1 MKIRIISTDG
11 IFTAETKPTESE
23 CYKAIAKCIY
33 ALPVPNEITVDTDF
47 GNAKF
52 KVVARGSYVKDGVK
66 CPSMHIVEEY
76 NNISLAED
84 TYPETYLTCI
94 NPESNNYK
102 FYWMKPGTDGIK
114 VTYGRIGAQ
123 KGEMY
128 GERDVLTPYP
138 SRMFWPLYY
147 EKLSKGYVDQSKV
160 YLSSSKSKSVVT
172 AQEIKDERKASIELY
187 NQLKRYAKK
196 VVEEHLVNTTI
207 TEAQVTEAK
216 KIFAKLCERKT
227 VKGFNNQ
234 LLALMSVSPRK
245 AGKVNDYLAKNKK
258 DFVSIIQ
265 REENLISAMDA
276 LVGPIVTNTDSG
288 SFKGM
293 GISVYEATPEQTEKV
308 MEKLSDNLKGKVKKV
323 YRVINRKH
331 KERFDNYLKKE
342 GIKHVKELW
351 HGSRNEN
358 WLSIVKSGLQLNP
371 DAVITGKMFGNGI
384 YFAPSSDKSWGYTS
398 FRGSY
403 WARGNET
410 TAFMGL
416 YPTAYGKPLDVSC
429 AGKYTQSI
437 VKSNGKNCV
446 HAHAGTQLR
455 NDEIIYYSEDAM
467 LLNYIVEFAA

>member
-1 MKIRIISTDG
+1 MNIKIHSNEGFYT
-11 IFTAETKPTESE
+11 TEAKATESE
-23 CYKAIAKCIY
+23 CYKAIAKYIY
-33 ALPVPNEITVDTDF
+33 ALPVPNEITVETDF
-47 GNAKF
+47 GDAKF
-52 KVVARGSYVKDGVK
+52 KVVARGSYVKDGVTH
-66 CPSMHIVEEY
+66 PSMHVVEEY
-76 NNISLAED
+76 NNIQLIEEL
-84 TYPETYLTCI
+84 YKETYLTCI

-102 FYWMKPGTDGIK
+102 FYWMKPAKDGIS

-123 KGEMY
+123 KGEMF
-128 GERDVLTPYP
+128 GARDVQIPYP
-138 SRMFWPLYY
+138 TRMFWILYY
-147 EKLSKGYVDQSKV
+147 EKLSKGYVDQSEI
-160 YLSSSKSKSVVT
+160 YLSSRTKKSSENSIVV
-172 AQEIKDERKASIELY
+172 KDERAVSIELY
-187 NQLKRYAKK
+187 KQLRRYAKK
-196 VVEEHLVNTTI
+196 VVEEHLVSSSI
-207 TEAQVTEAK
+207 TEAQVKKAK
-216 KIFAKLCERKT
+216 EIFAKLCERKT

-276 LVGPIVTNTDSG
+276 LVGPLPTTDG
-288 SFKGM
+288 CSFKSM
-293 GISVYEATPEQTEKV
+293 GISVYEATPEQSKKV
-308 MEKLSDNLKGKVKKV
+308 MDKLSPNLQQKVKKI
-323 YRVINRKH
+323 YRIINRKH

-358 WLSIVKSGLQLNP
+358 WLSIVKNGLQLNP

-416 YPTAYGKPLDVSC
+416 YATAYGKPLDVSC

-455 NDEIIYYSEDAM
+455 NDEIVYYSEDAM